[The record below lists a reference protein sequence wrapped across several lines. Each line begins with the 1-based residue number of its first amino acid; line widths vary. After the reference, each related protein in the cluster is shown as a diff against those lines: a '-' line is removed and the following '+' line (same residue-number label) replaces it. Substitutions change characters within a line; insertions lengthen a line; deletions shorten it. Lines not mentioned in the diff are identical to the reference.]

1 MEEVENRMG
10 VMPVKPLLLQMAW
23 PMMLSMFVEAL
34 YNLVDSIFISQ
45 YSQDA
50 FVALGLAF
58 PVQMMM
64 IAICVGT
71 GIGVNAMVA
80 RRLGEKRVEDA
91 SAVAMNGFFLYLL
104 SWMVFFI
111 FGLTVGPHFVGFF
124 TSNASVAEYGRQYL
138 TIVTM
143 GSIGICMQ
151 FAAER
156 VMQATGNSKGP
167 MIVQGVGAVINL
179 ILDPILIFGIE
190 GIIPS
195 FGVTGAA
202 VATIIGQMVG
212 MAIGLVMMRHNKII
226 HFRFR
231 SFRPNGKV
239 IGEIY
244 RIGVPAMVMQSL
256 MTVMTLGMNKIL
268 AKNEAQIFILSAYFK
283 LQNFI
288 FMPAFGLNNGMVPIL
303 GYNYGA
309 KNGRRISDTIHFG
322 LILSVAIMAVGTAL
336 FLLVPGLILSC
347 FNAPADVV
355 ALGIPALRMIS
366 VSFLF
371 AAVAIIFTASFQ
383 ALGKPMMS
391 LIISLL
397 RQLVIVLPAT
407 YLLLQIDPNLVWLS
421 IPAAEMISCIV
432 ATVFY
437 RKLHANIIVPLL

>member
-1 MEEVENRMG
+1 
-10 VMPVKPLLLQMAW
+10 
-23 PMMLSMFVEAL
+23 
-34 YNLVDSIFISQ
+34 
-45 YSQDA
+45 
-50 FVALGLAF
+50 
-58 PVQMMM
+58 
-64 IAICVGT
+64 
-71 GIGVNAMVA
+71 
-80 RRLGEKRVEDA
+80 
-91 SAVAMNGFFLYLL
+91 
-104 SWMVFFI
+104 
-111 FGLTVGPHFVGFF
+111 
-124 TSNASVAEYGRQYL
+124 
-138 TIVTM
+138 
-143 GSIGICMQ
+143 
-151 FAAER
+151 
-156 VMQATGNSKGP
+156 
-167 MIVQGVGAVINL
+167 
-179 ILDPILIFGIE
+179 
-190 GIIPS
+190 
-195 FGVTGAA
+195 
-202 VATIIGQMVG
+202 
-212 MAIGLVMMRHNKII
+212 
-226 HFRFR
+226 
-231 SFRPNGKV
+231 
-239 IGEIY
+239 
-244 RIGVPAMVMQSL
+244 
-256 MTVMTLGMNKIL
+256 
-268 AKNEAQIFILSAYFK
+268 
-283 LQNFI
+283 
-288 FMPAFGLNNGMVPIL
+288 GMVPIL